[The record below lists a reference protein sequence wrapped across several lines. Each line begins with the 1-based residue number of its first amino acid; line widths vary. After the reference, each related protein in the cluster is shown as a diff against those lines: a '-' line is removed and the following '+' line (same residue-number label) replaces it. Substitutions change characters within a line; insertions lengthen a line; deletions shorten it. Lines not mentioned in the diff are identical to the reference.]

1 MAKYWLIAMRNL
13 LQARRRTALLSSAL
27 ALVSMLLVL
36 LLSLSQGMSDT
47 IFGSATLLSSGHVNV
62 AGFFKARTTSWAP
75 VVTEAARVRKT
86 VQDNAPGL
94 DHIIDRSRG
103 WGKLVSET
111 RSLQAGLVG
120 IDVGQESRLMAH
132 LQVIPA
138 ADANKLAKGPRP
150 PAGDLHRMGEPDA
163 MILFAGQAER
173 LGVNVGDN
181 VTITV
186 ETAGGQTNTAT
197 ANVVAVVKD
206 IGFLSNFSVFMN
218 RHLLR
223 QLYQQSRD
231 VTGNV
236 MVYLRDP
243 RDAVATMGHLRDAL
257 QKEGFALMDHQAQPF
272 FMKFETVASEDW
284 TGQKLDLTTWDDE
297 LGALKWSISAL
308 DSVSF
313 FLISVLVIMIVVGIT
328 NSMWISVRERTQEIG
343 TLRSMGMAR
352 SRVWLMFM
360 TEAALLGFGAT
371 TVGACAGAGVAMLV
385 NLAAIPISKEAIRLI
400 LMSDTLHLSVRPS
413 QILLAVGSFTCVTG
427 FGCALASQAGSGFA
441 ASDGDS
447 SFGLSLGAQEIL

>member
-1 MAKYWLIAMRNL
+1 MGKYWVIATRNL
-13 LQARRRTALLSSAL
+13 LQARRRTALLSGAL

-47 IFGSATLLSSGHVNV
+47 IFESATLLSSGHVNV

-75 VVTEAARVRKT
+75 VVTEAARVRQT
-86 VQDNAPGL
+86 VQANTPGL

-120 IDVGQESRLMAH
+120 IDFAQEARLIAH
-132 LQVIPA
+132 LQVVAIG
-138 ADANKLAKGPRP
+138 DANVSTTGPKAP
-150 PAGDLHRMGEPDA
+150 LGNLQRMAEPDA
-163 MILFAGQAER
+163 MILFAGQAKR
-173 LGVNVGDN
+173 LGVDVGDN
-181 VTITV
+181 ITLTV

-197 ANVVAVVKD
+197 AQVVAVVRD
-206 IGFLSNFSVFMN
+206 VGFLSNFSVFMN

-223 QLYQQSRD
+223 QLYQQSQD

-236 MVYLRDP
+236 MVYLRHP
-243 RDAVATMGHLRDAL
+243 ADAVATMGHLRDAL
-257 QKEGFALMDHQAQPF
+257 QKDGFVLMDHQAQPF

-297 LGALKWSISAL
+297 LGALKWAISAL

-343 TLRSMGMAR
+343 TLRSIGMAR

-360 TEAALLGFGAT
+360 MEAGLLGLGAT
-371 TVGACAGAGVAMLV
+371 AVGACAGATLATVV
-385 NLAAIPISKEAIRLI
+385 NLASIQISEEAIRMI

-413 QILLAVGSFTCVTG
+413 QILTAVGSFTCVT
-427 FGCALASQAGSGFA
+427 ALAALWPAKRA
-441 ASDGDS
+441 AA
-447 SFGLSLGAQEIL
+447 LQPVTAIHRLG